1 MWRQKLTGITWSG
14 GAWGSGDL
22 EANDASP
29 EEILLW
35 MTWTQLKDDAVIADL
50 FTPAGVSEP
59 ERIEVTEF
67 RNFVEFANLP
77 RLQIYLASTTEE
89 QQPTKL
95 DVTEIRVLI
104 GLRFDLAHAME
115 RVSPPGTGTFSGVM
129 RRVKNA
135 LKANHQMTVQVNGD
149 SSVPLSPGGSH
160 QEGAVSYLL
169 DREEEGGRA
178 TLTAELEWLYKTDI
192 NFDTGRIS
200 NIVRAG
206 GYP

>member
-1 MWRQKLTGITWSG
+1 MWREKLTGITWSG
-14 GAWGSGDL
+14 GAWGDGDL

-35 MTWTQLKDDAVIADL
+35 MTWTQLKDDAVLIDL
-50 FTPAGVSEP
+50 FTPTGASEP

-67 RNFVEFANLP
+67 RNLVEFANLP

-104 GLRFDLAHAME
+104 GLRFDLAQAME
-115 RVSPPGTGTFSGVM
+115 RVTPPGTGTFSGVI

-135 LKANHQMTVQVNGD
+135 LKANHQMTAFVNGTQT
-149 SSVPLSPGGSH
+149 PLAPGGSH
-160 QEGAVSYLL
+160 QEGAVSYLVDL
-169 DREEEGGRA
+169 DEEGGRH
-178 TLTAELEWLYKTDI
+178 TLTAELEWRYETNVD
-192 NFDTGRIS
+192 FDTGRIS

-206 GYP
+206 GYA

>member
-1 MWRQKLTGITWSG
+1 MWREKLEGITWSG
-14 GAWGSGDL
+14 GAWGSGNL

-50 FTPAGVSEP
+50 FTPAGASGP

-67 RNFVEFANLP
+67 RNFVDYANLP
-77 RLQIYLASTTEE
+77 RLQIYLASTTEV

-115 RVSPPGTGTFSGVM
+115 RLQPPGTLTFSGVV
-129 RRVKNA
+129 RAVKNA
-135 LKANHQMTVQVNGD
+135 LKANHQMTVQINDD
-149 SSVPLSPGGSH
+149 SSVPLAPGGSN
-160 QEGAVSYLL
+160 QEGAVSHLL
-169 DREEEGGRA
+169 DRDEEGGRE
-178 TLTAELEWLYKTDI
+178 TLTSELEWRYETNVD
-192 NFDTGRIS
+192 FDTGRIS

-206 GYP
+206 GYA

>member
-1 MWRQKLTGITWSG
+1 MWREKLTGISWSG

-35 MTWTQLKDDAVIADL
+35 MTWTQLKDDPFLIDL
-50 FTPAGVSEP
+50 FTPAGASEP

-67 RNFVEFANLP
+67 RNLVEFANLP

-89 QQPTKL
+89 QRPTKL

-115 RVSPPGTGTFSGVM
+115 RVTPPGTGTFSGVL

-135 LKANHQMTVQVNGD
+135 LKANHQMTTLVNGTQT
-149 SSVPLSPGGSH
+149 PLAPGGSN
-160 QEGAVSYLL
+160 QEGAVSYLV
-169 DREEEGGRA
+169 DIDEEGGRH
-178 TLTAELEWLYKTDI
+178 TLTAELEWVYKTNID
-192 NFDTGRIS
+192 FDTGRIS

-206 GYP
+206 GYA